1 MVRIKLKNTL
11 IKDTLKSHGIIVF
24 YTLSEEQIDQFV
36 NLFKIKKN
44 AATFP
49 IEIIRETKFF
59 LIQSKKTSFKYKNK
73 RFIIKGPM

>member
-1 MVRIKLKNTL
+1 VEEKHDKITNLFLFISRIIQLSLSLLNLFAVMVRIKLKNTL

-44 AATFP
+44 AATFH
-49 IEIIRETKFF
+49 I
-59 LIQSKKTSFKYKNK
+59 
-73 RFIIKGPM
+73 